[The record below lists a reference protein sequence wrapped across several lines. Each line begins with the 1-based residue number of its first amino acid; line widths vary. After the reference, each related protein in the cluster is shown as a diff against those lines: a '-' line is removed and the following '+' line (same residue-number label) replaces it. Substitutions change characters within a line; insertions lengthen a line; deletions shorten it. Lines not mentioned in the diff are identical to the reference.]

1 MPAERAV
8 LVTVQ
13 LDPRF
18 SAGGARWPAED
29 EARELEELTRSAG
42 CGVAATVVARRH
54 RPVAGTFLGQGKLEE
69 IARTAAD
76 AKAQVVIFNQELSPA
91 QQRTIEEQ
99 LGVKTIDR
107 TQLILDIFAQHA
119 TSQEGKVQV
128 ELAQLRYLLPRLSGK
143 GVMLSRL
150 GGGIGTRGPGEQKL
164 EVDRRRIRARLSRLG
179 EELERLG
186 RRREATR
193 SRRKESQVPV
203 AALVGYTNA
212 GKTTLL
218 NRLSGS
224 SGTTRDQL
232 FTTLDPLARRVRL
245 PAPRPSDADP
255 ARQAGL
261 LGGETL
267 VLTDTVGFLHHL
279 PHHLIESFQATLEE
293 ARDADVLLHVLDAS
307 HPLAG
312 EQAEAVEEV
321 LKQLGLEAKPRLTVL
336 NKADRVED
344 PGRLASLE
352 RAYAPAVILSAKTG
366 EGMERLAEALG
377 RQLGL
382 LFLEPVRLRVPA
394 ERSDVVASIYRS
406 GHVLRREED
415 GGMVQL
421 LARVPAKLKAQLSPF
436 LS

>member
-1 MPAERAV
+1 MAAEHAV

-18 SAGGARWPAED
+18 SSGYARWPVAD
-29 EARELEELTRSAG
+29 EARELAELARSAG
-42 CGVAATVVARRH
+42 CEVAAEVVARRH
-54 RPVAGTFLGQGKLEE
+54 RPVAGTFLGLGKLEE
-69 IARTAAD
+69 IARAA
-76 AKAQVVIFNQELSPA
+76 AEAQAQVVVFNQELSPA
-91 QQRTIEEQ
+91 QQRTIEEHV
-99 LGVKTIDR
+99 GVKTIDR

-119 TSQEGKVQV
+119 ASQEGKVQV

-143 GVMLSRL
+143 GILLSRL

-164 EVDRRRIRARLSRLG
+164 EVDRRRIRARLTRLG
-179 EELERLG
+179 EELGRLA

-193 SRRKESQVPV
+193 SQRREREIPV

-218 NRLSGS
+218 NRLSGGAS
-224 SGTTRDQL
+224 PTRDQL

-245 PAPRPSDADP
+245 P
-255 ARQAGL
+255 
-261 LGGETL
+261 GGEAI

-279 PHHLIESFQATLEE
+279 PHHLIESFRATLEE

-307 HPLAG
+307 HPLAA
-312 EQAEAVEEV
+312 EHAEAVEEV
-321 LKQLGLEAKPRLTVL
+321 LRQLGLQDKPQLTLL
-336 NKADRVED
+336 NKSDRVEE

-366 EGMERLAEALG
+366 AGMDRLAEAIG
-377 RQLGL
+377 WQLGL
-382 LFLEPVRLRVPA
+382 LLAPVTLRVPA

-406 GHVLRREED
+406 GHVLRRKED
-415 GGMVQL
+415 GAMIEL
-421 LARVPAKLKAQLSPF
+421 LARVPAKLLAELDPF
-436 LS
+436 RS

>member
-245 PAPRPSDADP
+245 PE
-255 ARQAGL
+255 
-261 LGGETL
+261 GETL

-312 EQAEAVEEV
+312 EHAEAVEEV

-377 RQLGL
+377 RQFGL